1 MTGLNLPRVKL
12 CQLPTD
18 LDPASNLSKK
28 LGDVNIYFK
37 RDDNTG
43 LAIGGN
49 KGRKLEFLLA
59 NALKKEADVIITT
72 GSIQSNHTRMTCAA
86 CRKLGL
92 DVILMLKGKKPAQ
105 FQGNLLLEKLM
116 NADMRFFDVSSY
128 NEIGAEAD
136 RLMEELRAK
145 GKNPY
150 FIPVGGSIGLGACGY
165 VDCAL
170 ELFSQADS
178 QNLRIDYIVNAVGSG
193 GTSAGLEVG
202 VRLAK
207 RDAKVVGISVD
218 SEKSVFKQDISRIAQ
233 DSISLL
239 GADLEILP
247 DDITVFD
254 EYIGESG
261 YGKPSRQGVEAIKF
275 TAETEG
281 IILDPV
287 YSGKAMAGL
296 IDLVKK
302 GFFKKGSNIIFIHTG
317 GTPALFDMLVEN
329 SD

>member
-1 MTGLNLPRVKL
+1 MRMISLNMPRIKL

-18 LDPASNLSKK
+18 LESASNLSEK
-28 LGDVNIYFK
+28 LENVTVYFK

-43 LAIGGN
+43 LAMGGN

-59 NALKKEADVIITT
+59 DAIKKEADVIITT

-92 DVILMLKGKKPAQ
+92 DVILVLKGKKPLS

-116 NADMRFFDVSSY
+116 NADIRFVDALSY
-128 NEIGAEAD
+128 DDIGITVNYIMSELKAE
-136 RLMEELRAK
+136 
-145 GKNPY
+145 GKKPY
-150 FIPVGGSIGLGACGY
+150 FIPVGGSVGLGACGY

-170 ELFSQADS
+170 ELFNQADK

-207 RDAKVVGISVD
+207 KNSKIVGISVD
-218 SEKSVFKQDISRIAQ
+218 AEKTVFKQDISRIAQ
-233 DSISLL
+233 DCASLL
-239 GADLEILP
+239 EADLKILP
-247 DDITVFD
+247 EDITVFD
-254 EYIGESG
+254 EYIGEDG
-261 YGKPSRQGVEAIKF
+261 YGKPSRQGIEAIKLV
-275 TAETEG
+275 AETEG

-302 GFFKKGSNIIFIHTG
+302 GFFEKGSNIVFIHTG
-317 GTPALFDMLVEN
+317 GTPALFDMLVN
-329 SD
+329 N

>member
-1 MTGLNLPRVKL
+1 MISLNMPRIKL

-18 LDPASNLSKK
+18 LEPASNLSEK
-28 LGDVNIYFK
+28 LENVTIYFK

-43 LAIGGN
+43 LAMGGN

-59 NALKKEADVIITT
+59 DAIKKEADVIITT

-92 DVILMLKGKKPAQ
+92 DVILVLKGKKPLS

-116 NADMRFFDVSSY
+116 NADIRFVDALSY
-128 NEIGAEAD
+128 DDIGITVNYIMSELKAE
-136 RLMEELRAK
+136 
-145 GKNPY
+145 GKKPY
-150 FIPVGGSIGLGACGY
+150 FIPVGGSVGLGACGY

-170 ELFSQADS
+170 ELFNQADK

-207 RDAKVVGISVD
+207 KNSKIVGISVD
-218 SEKSVFKQDISRIAQ
+218 AEKTVFKQDISRIAQ
-233 DSISLL
+233 DCASLL
-239 GADLEILP
+239 EADLKILP
-247 DDITVFD
+247 EDITVFD
-254 EYIGESG
+254 EYIGEDG
-261 YGKPSRQGVEAIKF
+261 YGKPSRQGIEAIKLV
-275 TAETEG
+275 AETEG

-302 GFFKKGSNIIFIHTG
+302 GFFEKGSNIVFIHTG
-317 GTPALFDMLVEN
+317 GTPALFDMLVN
-329 SD
+329 N